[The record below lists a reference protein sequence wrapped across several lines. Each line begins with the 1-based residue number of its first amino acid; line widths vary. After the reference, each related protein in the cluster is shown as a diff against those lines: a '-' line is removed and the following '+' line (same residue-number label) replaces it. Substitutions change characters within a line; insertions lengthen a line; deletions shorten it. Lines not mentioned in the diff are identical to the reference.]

1 VHAIEIGLQLLA
13 GVLGMRTTIA
23 PSPSLTNVRVVE
35 DAAAPTG
42 YKLDLGPFP
51 GWKDVPTW

>member
-1 VHAIEIGLQLLA
+1 
-13 GVLGMRTTIA
+13 MRTAIA

-35 DAAAPTG
+35 DPAAPTG

-51 GWKDVPTW
+51 RLEGRTDVVRTKIEH